1 MLTSSGLAKPLPF
14 IPIINPTDLT
24 VLLGIG
30 SLAVWFS
37 SLRNHPQMQMFSSA
51 ISLRNF
57 YVCMAVALFVW
68 LNTAWLRT
76 AHHYFDVTWQAEA
89 LFKSFAVQTGY
100 AILWSTLALVLM
112 LVAHRRL
119 SRWIWMVG
127 AALLALTVVKLVLI
141 DLANHGGME
150 RVIAFI
156 VVGVMLLIIG
166 YFAPIPPSTGDQH
179 EA

>member
-1 MLTSSGLAKPLPF
+1 
-14 IPIINPTDLT
+14 
-24 VLLGIG
+24 
-30 SLAVWFS
+30 
-37 SLRNHPQMQMFSSA
+37 
-51 ISLRNF
+51 
-57 YVCMAVALFVW
+57 MAVALFVW